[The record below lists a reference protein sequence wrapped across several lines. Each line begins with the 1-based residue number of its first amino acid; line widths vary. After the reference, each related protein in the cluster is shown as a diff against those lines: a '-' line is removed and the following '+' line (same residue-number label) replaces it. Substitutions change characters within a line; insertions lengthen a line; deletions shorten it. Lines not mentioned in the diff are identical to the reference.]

1 MVTTFVWRTGRLEQL
16 DETWSLHA
24 ASARLPAGAY
34 TTLRTYGGDG
44 IVRIAD
50 HAERLRESVRRQG
63 QDHAL
68 ETAAVMNA
76 VTQALEATRLPESR
90 LRLTFAPPDL
100 YVTVEPLERLPERLY
115 AEGVW
120 CVTVPVKREDPRAKD
135 TRFLATA
142 RAAQDALPEGAHEGL
157 LVAPDGSLLEGLSSN
172 VFVIRDGI
180 LHTAGDGV
188 LPGLTRAMV
197 LEAAR
202 DLLPLATRPL
212 RVEELPEADEC
223 FLTSVSR
230 EVLPVVK
237 VDAIRIGPGTVGA
250 RTREIMVRLRDLIG
264 REAVHLLRR

>member
-1 MVTTFVWRTGRLEQL
+1 MVTTFVWRDGQLERL

-44 IVRIAD
+44 VVRLAD
-50 HAERLRESVRRQG
+50 HAERLRESARRLG
-63 QDHAL
+63 HEDAL
-68 ETAAVMNA
+68 ETATVTNA

-90 LRLTFAPPDL
+90 LRLTLAPPYL

-115 AEGVW
+115 VEGVW
-120 CVTVPVKREDPRAKD
+120 CVTVPVHREDPRAKD
-135 TRFLATA
+135 TRFLAAA
-142 RAAQDALPEGAHEGL
+142 RAAQEALPEGAHEGL

-172 VFVIRDGI
+172 VFLVRDGI
-180 LHTAGDGV
+180 LHTAEDGV

-197 LEAAR
+197 LEVAR

-212 RVEELPEADEC
+212 RLDELPEADEC

-237 VDAIRIGPGTVGA
+237 VDAVRMGPGTVGP
-250 RTREIMVRLRDLIG
+250 RTREIMVRLRDRIG